1 MPRPKKVADKEEAET
16 AVAEIKPPVNPHKQ
30 LLENLHKTMSEQG
43 VHSIGQL
50 EVMIA
55 KL

>member
-1 MPRPKKVADKEEAET
+1 MPRPKKVADQQEAE
-16 AVAEIKPPVNPHKQ
+16 AAIAETPVNAHKQ

-43 VHSIGQL
+43 IRSIEQL